1 MPVNPH
7 GCGGERHDTFLPYRF
22 PHPSLGYL
30 PTYVSDAEFERLADL
45 HYQDAGHGFDA
56 FGLHPDFVA
65 LGELVAGPLY
75 DRWFRVIS
83 RGHEF
88 IEVGQAVIAGNHSGN
103 IPIDG
108 AMIWMDVLQNTS
120 PPRVPGPSPTTSC
133 RRCPGSARCSR
144 GYMIGSSRGS
154 TRAPRERR
162 ASLIFP
168 EERPAS
174 SWNERYQLRPFQVG
188 HAELAIRHS
197 APIIPVGVIGAG
209 QLPLLH
215 VSKRLGKPLGVPEVP
230 IPAVPVPLPVRY
242 RIFYGE
248 PIPVHE
254 EFAPEDADD
263 PDVVRIVAGR
273 VQAAVDRLL
282 KQGLSERKGVFL

>member
-1 MPVNPH
+1 MP
-7 GCGGERHDTFLPYRF
+7 F
-22 PHPSLGYL
+22 PPSLARAL
-30 PTYVSDAEFERLADL
+30 ASLYVSDAEFERLGDL
-45 HYQDAGHGFDA
+45 HYQDAGHGYDA

-83 RGHEF
+83 RGHGSIPE
-88 IEVGQAVIAGNHSGN
+88 IGHAVIAGNHSGN
-103 IPIDG
+103 IPIDA
-108 AMIWMDVLQNTS
+108 AMIWMDVLRNTS
-120 PPRVPGPSPTTSC
+120 PPRVPRAIADHFVPSLPWVGTLF
-133 RRCPGSARCSR
+133 ARSGMIGGSR
-144 GYMIGSSRGS
+144 GN
-154 TRAPRERR
+154 TRALLE
-162 ASLIFP
+162 SGELLLIFP
-168 EERPAS
+168 EGTPGIIKP
-174 SWNERYQLRPFQVG
+174 WNERYQLRPFRVG
-188 HAELAIRHS
+188 HAELAIRYS
-197 APIIPVGVIGAG
+197 APIIPVGVIGAEE

-254 EFAPEDADD
+254 EFSPEDADD

-282 KQGLSERKGVFL
+282 KQGLAERKGVFL